1 MKNTIPLIKENCR
14 LTVLLSPLQFVMK
27 ASHAQFWLHPP
38 GIFCDNYTCLL
49 LCLDP
54 RFEKAATGCAHVGN
68 NLSGLV
74 LVVVVD
80 ARVPAV
86 ELLVNTHLSRIA
98 RHVV

>member
-1 MKNTIPLIKENCR
+1 MKSTIPITKENCR
-14 LTVLLSPLQFVMK
+14 LTVLLVPLQFVMK
-27 ASHAQFWLHPP
+27 TSYAQFWLHSP
-38 GIFCDNYTCLL
+38 GIFCDKYTCLL

-80 ARVPAV
+80 ARVPTV
-86 ELLVNTHLSRIA
+86 ELLVNTQLSRIA
-98 RHVV
+98 RQIV